1 MGKIISNFGTVA
13 IAIFIVGGLYL
24 GFRSIAAFRQGYSWK
39 EMDWNNDGATSISE
53 FFAASDIGA
62 RYVNINGKNCRQ
74 FYAYKDGLPVKTDCP
89 L

>member
-1 MGKIISNFGTVA
+1 MGKIISIFGAVV
-13 IAIFIVGGLYL
+13 IAIFIVVGLYL
-24 GFRSIAAFRQGYSWK
+24 AFRSVAALRQGYSWK

-53 FFAASDIGA
+53 FFAASDIGV
-62 RYVNINGKNCRQ
+62 RSVIVNGKKCRQ